1 MDNIDTA
8 AVGYCD
14 NAPLFRLAFVL
25 FSLGRSVSV
34 GGSDIGSKVLNT
46 LDPRNPP
53 HTLGVKT
60 DRELSCRS
68 NPFRLPGKR
77 EENEMVEPK
86 GWKSWLP
93 EPKGWKSWLPEP
105 KAWKSW
111 RSEPKDRRSQMG
123 QNSLPNQGVVKRDWV
138 ATGRIDF
145 ATRLN
150 SDAEDADQ
158 PNEFKLLVEERRIV
172 ESIAGNENLE
182 IQWRLATLKEAKAV
196 VTQYHKY
203 LSENSLIKTVVET
216 DVSMAPGDFTSL
228 EKQ

>member
-1 MDNIDTA
+1 
-8 AVGYCD
+8 
-14 NAPLFRLAFVL
+14 
-25 FSLGRSVSV
+25 
-34 GGSDIGSKVLNT
+34 
-46 LDPRNPP
+46 
-53 HTLGVKT
+53 
-60 DRELSCRS
+60 
-68 NPFRLPGKR
+68 
-77 EENEMVEPK
+77 
-86 GWKSWLP
+86 
-93 EPKGWKSWLPEP
+93 
-105 KAWKSW
+105 
-111 RSEPKDRRSQMG
+111 MG
-123 QNSLPNQGVVKRDWV
+123 QNTLPNQGVVKRDWV

-150 SDAEDADQ
+150 SDAAGADQ

-216 DVSMAPGDFTSL
+216 DVSVAPGDFTSL